1 MTAADPN
8 QIDSGAWVRRAR
20 KRLAGPAK
28 PRDWKVEDLKLL
40 LVFRDR
46 FTRDELLAVLDIA
59 SGKRFDNRAGIEN
72 FLRILAAHIDTMGAN
87 DGTR

>member
-8 QIDSGAWVRRAR
+8 QIDSGDWVRRAR
-20 KRLAGPAK
+20 RRLQGPAK

-59 SGKRFDNRAGIEN
+59 TGKRFDNRAGIEV
-72 FLRILAAHIDTMGAN
+72 FLRILASHIDSMGDAK
-87 DGTR
+87 

>member
-8 QIDSGAWVRRAR
+8 QIDSGAWVRKAR
-20 KRLAGPAK
+20 RRLQAPAQ

-59 SGKRFDNRAGIEN
+59 TGKRFDNRAGIED
-72 FLRILAAHIDTMGAN
+72 FLRILAAHIDSMGDA
-87 DGTR
+87 R